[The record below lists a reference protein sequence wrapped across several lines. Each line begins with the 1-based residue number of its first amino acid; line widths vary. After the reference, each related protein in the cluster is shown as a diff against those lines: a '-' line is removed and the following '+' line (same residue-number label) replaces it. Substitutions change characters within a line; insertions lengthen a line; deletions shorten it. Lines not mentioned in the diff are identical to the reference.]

1 MTFEDAVG
9 RVVDARDIS
18 LYMRASVNTRNMFFD
33 LAISVATWIGLVV
46 VLVWAPGFA
55 DSRYTFRLL
64 DEQTLWHPHF
74 SFSGNHY
81 QLADVKSPDMM
92 WAWVQQVVLPQTFGA
107 ISSDL
112 GFSSGNCSSTDSA
125 LLHDATTG
133 SFWLWGLRFR
143 QIRATA
149 TECQCSAN
157 LTSLLGGT
165 PCAGAKTCSGTLS
178 TLEAQETQPFP
189 SSPVLSTAVLDEDL
203 DFASSYTW
211 RSLHSDT
218 LASSGSSVASY
229 VVDLYY
235 CDGEKYA
242 ETVVEEMA
250 NSFLSDQT
258 RRFTV
263 ELYRLHTG
271 RQLVQRL
278 AIHFE
283 QSPLQDW
290 DIITTPQTTS
300 DVIFLSGVPL
310 AAAASN
316 IITVAVLVTLAM
328 KLYVRS
334 FAQVSW
340 VVFLFSAFC
349 RKLHPAYLLFFH
361 ATVVCVRYFL
371 NYSWAIVHGVHW
383 RWMLLDGVLL
393 GFWLAHG
400 LGFAINWALYDIS
413 GFVSDVEYN
422 QMSSSYS
429 SGDFYVTALPPVVE
443 SVFNTLWV
451 ALATIRLCA
460 LLVLDSLSFTISL
473 AVCERSCCQF
483 QAGILIYAAVLSGFL
498 CLVSVILF
506 PDAWEFF
513 KDFGRAVGTFVGY
526 GLYVFR
532 TESIDG
538 PGFERSVDVNIVLY
552 VRACIVILVL
562 PAMGFRQAAQL
573 DYVFH
578 STTEQKKLDACFLF
592 FYF

>member
-1 MTFEDAVG
+1 MVGTASDERKRKNTKKTARHHRMTFEDAVG

-64 DEQTLWHPHF
+64 DEQTLWHPRF
-74 SFSGNHY
+74 SFSGAQY

-107 ISSDL
+107 ISSDA
-112 GFSSGNCSSTDSA
+112 GFPAGNCASTESA
-125 LLHDATTG
+125 LLHDTATG

-143 QIRATA
+143 QIRAAA

-165 PCAGAKTCSGTLS
+165 PCAGEKTCSGALS
-178 TLEAQETQPFP
+178 NLEAQETQPFP

-235 CDGEKYA
+235 CDGENYA
-242 ETVVEEMA
+242 ETAVGEMA
-250 NSFLSDQT
+250 SRFLSDQT

-263 ELYRLHTG
+263 ELYRIHSG
-271 RQLVQRL
+271 RQLMQRL
-278 AIHFE
+278 AIQFG

-290 DIITTPQTTS
+290 EIITTPQTTS

-316 IITVAVLVTLAM
+316 IITVAVLITLAM
-328 KLYVRS
+328 KLYVWSS
-334 FAQVSW
+334 FFGSLQ
-340 VVFLFSAFC
+340 SALCSCCSHLIFC
-349 RKLHPAYLLFFH
+349 HCIASYI
-361 ATVVCVRYFL
+361 RYFL

-383 RWMLLDGVLL
+383 RWMLLDGILL

-429 SGDFYVTALPPVVE
+429 SADFYVTALPPVVE

-460 LLVLDSLSFTISL
+460 LLALDSLSFTISL

-513 KDFGRAVGTFVGY
+513 QDFGRAVGTFVGY

-532 TESIDG
+532 TDSIDG
-538 PGFERSVDVNIVLY
+538 PGFERFVDVDIVLY
-552 VRACIVILVL
+552 VHGDWAGNWLLLSPRDHNVT
-562 PAMGFRQAAQL
+562 R
-573 DYVFH
+573 
-578 STTEQKKLDACFLF
+578 FL
-592 FYF
+592 